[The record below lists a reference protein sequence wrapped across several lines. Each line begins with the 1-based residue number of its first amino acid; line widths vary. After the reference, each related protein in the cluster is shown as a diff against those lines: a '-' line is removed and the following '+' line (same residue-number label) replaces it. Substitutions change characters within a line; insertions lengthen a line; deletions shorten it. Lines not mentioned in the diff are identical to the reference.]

1 MLTQSQRIQS
11 QAIAAM
17 AQLPHS
23 PTTCINSIVHSCQEI
38 LKTKSVYSPQV
49 DEDGVKRMYLNQ
61 YGHKLVST
69 MPIIKDCPFIN
80 GRIAHAKAHPFL
92 EAIYPFLSQTGLICI
107 QPNQELNQ
115 SFILEKIQ
123 LFLNYLLTRQYAQ
136 LIQDWNELLLEAK
149 AQFDA
154 YIKGIK
160 KSVSGYDVHELV
172 CIYPINQ
179 DMYPNAALATQ
190 SDFAESMNKE
200 ITRLIC
206 QSEENKVCGVLVK
219 RELTIHHQ
227 LIHRYLIFTECQ
239 YIDDPSSFTNLGFM
253 EEVKHLIEPNSQN
266 RVGLTPNHLNGFLL
280 SNRFLKKS
288 SDFKEQMK
296 RLKAYVVGTDQFIRV
311 GGTQPTFDVLFS
323 KAQKD

>member
-23 PTTCINSIVHSCQEI
+23 ATTCINSIVHSCQEI
-38 LKTKSVYSPQV
+38 LKTKSVYSPQA

-80 GRIAHAKAHPFL
+80 GRIAHAKVHPFL

-123 LFLNYLLTRQYAQ
+123 QFLNYLLTRQYAQ

-154 YIKGIK
+154 YIKDLK

-179 DMYPNAALATQ
+179 DMYPNAALANQ
-190 SDFAESMNKE
+190 SDFAESMDKE
-200 ITRLIC
+200 ITRFIC

-227 LIHRYLIFTECQ
+227 LVHRYLIFTECQ

-296 RLKAYVVGTDQFIRV
+296 RLKAYVVSTDQFIRV
-311 GGTQPTFDVLFS
+311 GGTQPTFDILFS

>member
-1 MLTQSQRIQS
+1 MLTQSQLIQS
-11 QAIAAM
+11 QAISAM
-17 AQLPHS
+17 AQLPYS
-23 PTTCINSIVHSCQEI
+23 PTTCINSIVHGCQHI

-49 DEDGVKRMYLNQ
+49 DEDGLKRMYLNQ
-61 YGHKLVST
+61 YGHKLAST
-69 MPIIKDCPFIN
+69 MPLIKDCPFIN

-92 EAIYPFLSQTGLICI
+92 EAIYDFLSKTGLICI

-115 SFILEKIQ
+115 SFIREKIQ
-123 LFLNYLLTRQYAQ
+123 LFLNYLLTRQYSQ

-154 YIKGIK
+154 YIKDLK

-179 DMYPNAALATQ
+179 DMYPNAALANQ
-190 SDFAESMNKE
+190 SDFAESMDKE

-227 LIHRYLIFTECQ
+227 LVHRYLIFTECQ

-266 RVGLTPNHLNGFLL
+266 RVVLTSNHLNGFLL

-296 RLKAYVVGTDQFIRV
+296 RLKAYVVSTDQFIRV
-311 GGTQPTFDVLFS
+311 GGIQPTFDVLFS

>member
-38 LKTKSVYSPQV
+38 LKTKSVYSPQL

-154 YIKGIK
+154 YIKDIK

-179 DMYPNAALATQ
+179 DMYPNAALINQ
-190 SDFAESMNKE
+190 SDFAESMDKE

-227 LIHRYLIFTECQ
+227 LVHRYLIFTECQ
-239 YIDDPSSFTNLGFM
+239 YIDDPSSFTNLGFI

-266 RVGLTPNHLNGFLL
+266 RVGLASNHLNGFLL
-280 SNRFLKKS
+280 SNRFIKKS

-296 RLKAYVVGTDQFIRV
+296 LLKAYVVSTDQFIRV
-311 GGTQPTFDVLFS
+311 GGIQPTFDVLFS